1 MLTDRLARERSSGKS
16 QSRSN
21 KHLMASITQLPFP
34 TIWRESL
41 KEQHG
46 HRTCSSSKM
55 STIRIHMRLN
65 VVCTDCLVCLIILRA
80 RLAYSNPLYWYTCLQ
95 DTLVWIDNLSHSQFV
110 NFSQAPRLVLCC
122 LQWERD
128 VDYLPMAKPDAI
140 NHLKIRH
147 GYAST
152 CLMLAIGSFHWERR
166 TMVKS

>member
-1 MLTDRLARERSSGKS
+1 MLGDLWARERMSGKFP
-16 QSRSN
+16 SRSD
-21 KHLMASITQLPFP
+21 KYLMASITQLPFP

-55 STIRIHMRLN
+55 STIRTYMRLN
-65 VVCTDCLVCLIILRA
+65 VVCPDCLVCLIILRA
-80 RLAYSNPLYWYTCLQ
+80 RLAYSNPFYWYTCPQ
-95 DTLVWIDNLSHSQFV
+95 ATLVWIENLSHLRDV

-122 LQWERD
+122 LQWKRD

-147 GYAST
+147 GCVST
-152 CLMLAIGSFHWERR
+152 CLMLAVGSFHLERR
-166 TMVKS
+166 TMVI